1 MIIGTFIYDKAT
13 DSFSGDISTLHFQFS
28 PVEIAPANKKSEKG
42 PDYRLV
48 SQTAHGQVELGSA
61 WKRTS
66 QLGRAFISVEL
77 DAPLLDKPLNAALFL
92 AEKGTSASLFW
103 SRKKAKAEV
112 TEPKPKQSTKKAA

>member
-13 DSFSGDISTLHFQFS
+13 DKFSGDISTLHFQFS
-28 PVEIAPANKKSEKG
+28 PVEIVPAKKTNEKG

-48 SQTAHGQVELGSA
+48 SDTAHGHVELGSA

-77 DAPLLDKPLNAALFL
+77 DATAAGQARL
-92 AEKGTSASLFW
+92 TRRYSL
-103 SRKKAKAEV
+103 R
-112 TEPKPKQSTKKAA
+112 